1 MNYSFYLFS
10 KLFDVVINLECE
22 YDVMYEF
29 INDLFND
36 FEFSK
41 YNNNKSGEY
50 ECIVKFLTENK
61 QVITKQFNKL

>member
-41 YNNNKSGEY
+41 YNDSNLGEY